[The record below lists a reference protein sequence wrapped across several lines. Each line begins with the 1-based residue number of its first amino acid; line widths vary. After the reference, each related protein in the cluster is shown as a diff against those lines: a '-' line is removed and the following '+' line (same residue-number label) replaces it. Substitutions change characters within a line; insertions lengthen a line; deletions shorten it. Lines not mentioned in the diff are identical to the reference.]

1 MAQRF
6 GGKIVT
12 DGLVL
17 CLDAHDAKS
26 YAGEPATN
34 LIPLASGGD
43 GNSRFTT
50 TNAWGTYN
58 TNQYNSN
65 QYFSIGTISSVSNNI
80 VTTSSNHPF
89 RTFDAVRPQTT
100 GGGVSYGTNYFIKK
114 ISDTTFSIHA
124 YNNSQ
129 NGSQGYVRSDGYHQV
144 HESIATDTR
153 VSINST
159 SFPTMWHGPAHLP
172 NTCHVKEIVEGGG
185 YAKGTNCMRIHV
197 TRTVGVNGG
206 MAYSVYT
213 TVTQGDTIAVSY
225 WARCSPNLSSR
236 SFTYTTYFGVGNS
249 AFSTAKTL
257 TPEWQLITYTWT
269 ASANYN
275 FIQYFFPAADSQ
287 PYYVDMADLQVEV
300 GKSYSTPYTP
310 PSSPRSATNGWVDR
324 SGNSNSGTL
333 VNGTNTGVSHYRNGE
348 VIMPVSASYLD
359 FDGTNDYVVVT
370 NGMNSLVGTNA
381 TTFAAWV
388 YIDTVT
394 SSFDGII
401 ANKVNGA
408 EGIAL
413 LVSNTQKI
421 FFQYDS
427 TSGNYSIDGG
437 SNVPTAEW
445 TYIVGTYDT
454 VAGYKTYMNGELN
467 DSEADAGKSISSS
480 GDMTINIGAQRNSS
494 GNPGSY
500 FPGRIAKVEI
510 YNKALTAAEV
520 LSNYNATKPRFGL

>member
-89 RTFDAVRPQTT
+89 RTFDAVKANTT
-100 GGGVSYGTNYFIKK
+100 GGGISAYTNYFIKK

-124 YNNSQ
+124 YNSSE

-159 SFPTMWHGPAHLP
+159 SFPTMWHGQAHLP

-197 TRTVGVNGG
+197 TRTVGVDGG
-206 MAYSVYT
+206 MAYNVYT
-213 TVTQGDTIAVSY
+213 PVTQGDTIVVSY

-236 SFTYTTYFGVGNS
+236 SFTYTTYFGSGNS
-249 AFSTAKTL
+249 TFSTAKTL

-269 ASANYN
+269 ASATYN
-275 FIQYFFPAADSQ
+275 FYQYFFPAADSQ

-359 FDGTNDYVVVT
+359 FDGTDDYITISSLLNQETINGSTTKTIILWLKADSYGARMAFSTGQNGDNRIYYWTQTSLNTWRIGDYV
-370 NGMNSLVGTNA
+370 
-381 TTFAAWV
+381 
-388 YIDTVT
+388 
-394 SSFDGII
+394 
-401 ANKVNGA
+401 
-408 EGIAL
+408 
-413 LVSNTQKI
+413 
-421 FFQYDS
+421 S
-427 TSGNYSIDGG
+427 TSGHSTLPSAGTWFC
-437 SNVPTAEW
+437 TA
-445 TYIVGTYDT
+445 IVINGLSVTGYLNGTQDYTGTYSAFTTQDYAVLGRHGT
-454 VAGYKTYMNGELN
+454 
-467 DSEADAGKSISSS
+467 
-480 GDMTINIGAQRNSS
+480 
-494 GNPGSY
+494 GSY
-500 FPGRIAKVEI
+500 YYDGKIGKVSV
-510 YNKALTAAEV
+510 YNNALTAAEV
-520 LSNYNATKPRFGL
+520 LSNYNTVKPRFGL